1 MIIFLLYLLG
11 MCLTFIGTFTCCYS
25 WYKEERNMLPTVK
38 SIYSKLSLG
47 ESYVIVMTII
57 FFPLALTFI
66 ILYFTMIIVCKLM
79 IWIIDKILNKI

>member
-1 MIIFLLYLLG
+1 
-11 MCLTFIGTFTCCYS
+11 
-25 WYKEERNMLPTVK
+25 MLPTVK